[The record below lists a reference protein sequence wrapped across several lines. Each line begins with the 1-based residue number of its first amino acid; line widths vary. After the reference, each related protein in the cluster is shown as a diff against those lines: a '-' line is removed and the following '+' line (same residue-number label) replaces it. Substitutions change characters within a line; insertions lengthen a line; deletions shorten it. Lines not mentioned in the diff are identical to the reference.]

1 MLRVFCDFDGTITE
15 RDTIVFLTERFGA
28 GPEFRRS
35 VLERITRGE
44 ISVFEAVRLELET
57 VRVDWDTAVATLRR
71 EVRID
76 PYFESFVRWCRER
89 GITPEV
95 VSSGMRPIVELYVGP
110 LGLPIY
116 AHDVSPSPEGWRYSK
131 VESADK
137 RRILETARGRETVVY
152 VGDGASDVSVV
163 DLVDLLLAKRG
174 RYLERWCRGQGRFFI
189 PYGDFRDVQSAV
201 ESVLDQDTAALRS
214 SP

>member
-28 GPEFRRS
+28 GPEFRRA

-57 VRVDWDTAVATLRR
+57 VRVDWNTAVETLRR
-71 EVRID
+71 EVRVD
-76 PYFESFVRWCRER
+76 PYFEPFVRWAREQ
-89 GITPEV
+89 GITPEI
-95 VSSGMRPIVELYVGP
+95 VSSGMRPIVELYVGH

-116 AHDVSPSPEGWRYSK
+116 AHEVTPSPGGWRYAK
-131 VESADK
+131 VEAADK
-137 RRILETARGRETVVY
+137 QRILEQACGRGFVVY
-152 VGDGASDVSVV
+152 VGDGASDVSVA

-174 RYLERWCRGQGRFFI
+174 RYLERWCRERNRSFI
-189 PYGDFRDVQSAV
+189 SYADFRDVQAAV
-201 ESVLDQDTAALRS
+201 AAILEKERISLPS
-214 SP
+214 SN